1 MNKKIREPIQKNT
14 KTYSKDERV
23 REAEKKGYKTWNRE
37 YDDKNIIEFPP
48 MIGFLMMI
56 FMEFPQ
62 KTMHDVFVRKPS
74 HTFHSN
80 KRNHYSKNA
89 HADTHGVEFVLMYF
103 KISFLNASFFM
114 EAILLLIKFLS
125 SVLFLL

>member
-14 KTYSKDERV
+14 ETYSEDERV

-37 YDDKNIIEFPP
+37 YDDENIIEFPP

-62 KTMHDVFVRKPS
+62 KTMHDVFVTKPS
-74 HTFHSN
+74 HKFHHAKSN
-80 KRNHYSKNA
+80 NKN
-89 HADTHGVEFVLMYF
+89 DNM
-103 KISFLNASFFM
+103 
-114 EAILLLIKFLS
+114 
-125 SVLFLL
+125 